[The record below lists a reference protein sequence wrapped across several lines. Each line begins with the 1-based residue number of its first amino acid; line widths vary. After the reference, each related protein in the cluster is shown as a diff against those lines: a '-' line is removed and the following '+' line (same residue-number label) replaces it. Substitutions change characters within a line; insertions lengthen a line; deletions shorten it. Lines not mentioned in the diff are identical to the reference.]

1 MVREEEAA
9 RPQHLEWFDECY
21 NPGPR
26 PVDDIQQ
33 GDLCKYVSPYKEDP
47 MDGEMMTVVG
57 ISRAADLY
65 SAEFDRELAHRR
77 KHRLPRKHS
86 ELVINIGGNIGGS
99 YFRKESMLAH
109 CLTSTG
115 MKWIPCK
122 QLKIV

>member
-1 MVREEEAA
+1 MVREEAA

-26 PVDDIQQ
+26 LVDDIQQ

-47 MDGEMMTVVG
+47 RDGEMMTIIDVCT
-57 ISRAADLY
+57 AADLY

-77 KHRLPRKHS
+77 RRRLPRNHKEIS
-86 ELVINIGGNIGGS
+86 IDLQTQGCC
-99 YFRKESMLAH
+99 FRKESMLAH